1 MRTALVEQGPH
12 ARRDLPALVARIQTG
27 RAAEMPRGHAH
38 GLGRARPHARRH
50 WPAAVRLRLDRA
62 AGSRAAAGF
71 MRTRLVEQAAHLEAL
86 PAGRGSRFKT
96 RGGAVELAAGS
107 MRMGLVEQAA
117 RAEALPAGRG
127 SDWTAR
133 RGKRRYRIR
142 KFRPS
147 RSWLSART

>member
-1 MRTALVEQGPH
+1 MA
-12 ARRDLPALVARIQTG
+12 VA
-27 RAAEMPRGHAH
+27 P
-38 GLGRARPHARRH
+38 
-50 WPAAVRLRLDRA
+50 DSKRA
-62 AGSRAAAGF
+62 AGRWS
-71 MRTRLVEQAAHLEAL
+71 L
-86 PAGRGSRFKT
+86 PR
-96 RGGAVELAAGS
+96 VQ